1 MAKRRGQDTLQVYV
15 HQVNE
20 IRIGRDTGKPWFEV
34 YVQTKSDANIRV
46 LGYNTKHHPQLQIHA
61 QDKSPLMF
69 QASVTDGRKW
79 RMIALRPVRGSEFLK
94 FWKKRKI
101 FDPTFPLKFWD
112 LGGPR

>member
-69 QASVTDGRKW
+69 QASVTDGRK
-79 RMIALRPVRGSEFLK
+79 
-94 FWKKRKI
+94 
-101 FDPTFPLKFWD
+101 
-112 LGGPR
+112 